1 MRNLLATVVISA
13 VAMAAG
19 LWHSSDAS
27 AASLGV
33 TTHIY
38 HPTYVIPGT
47 AYLACG
53 WHSACDG
60 NFPDNPAD
68 TMGLDW
74 RPCDGRSDQPC
85 PSSHQVTWVRFK
97 SYTLTGSGWVAQTRS
112 FDKVRNGC
120 PGIDTRV
127 LRWSNTNHVI
137 GIVRN
142 NHSHAGSIGYMNL
155 WGSPSGTQASGGIGA
170 FIDPDEDPCSNF
182 WHTMQWYISGAYDT
196 YWDPNI
202 YGFPFEAECRT
213 WDCSEPYGLWTTYE
227 YRFSF
232 NS

>member
-1 MRNLLATVVISA
+1 MRKLLATVVISA

-19 LWHSSDAS
+19 LWQSSDAS

-33 TTHIY
+33 ATNIY

-53 WHSACDG
+53 WHGNCD
-60 NFPDNPAD
+60 NVFPDANPI
-68 TMGLDW
+68 GLDW

-85 PSSHQVTWVRFK
+85 PPSNQVTWVRFK
-97 SYTLTGSGWVAQTRS
+97 SYTWTGSGWVAQTRS
-112 FDKVRNGC
+112 FDVVRNGC
-120 PGIDTRV
+120 PGIDTLV

-142 NHSHAGSIGYMNL
+142 NHSHAGSTGYMNL

-170 FIDPDEDPCSNF
+170 FIDPDDDPCSGY
-182 WHTMQWYISGAYDT
+182 WHTMQWYISGAYDSSWVKNT
-196 YWDPNI
+196 D
-202 YGFPFEAECRT
+202 GFPGEAECHRPN
-213 WDCSEPYGLWTTYE
+213 CAQPYGLWTTYE
-227 YRFSF
+227 YAF
-232 NS
+232 NFKS